1 MLFLWCFCSAS
12 EWLFSGQ
19 LPFDVDPAD
28 EQGDE
33 RCEHAD
39 QYAPVERLSGA
50 VQDNRTGERRDAVA
64 AQKYVD
70 PFKLSPQLLGRM
82 GACVW
87 SGFSTVVSVGSIV
100 SLLEFGFHDLGIEH
114 GTAQVE
120 LLAYLGC
127 KVRCD
132 RSVFVRLLD

>member
-1 MLFLWCFCSAS
+1 MLFLWYFCSIS
-12 EWLFSGQ
+12 VGLFSGQ
-19 LPFDVDPAD
+19 QPLDVDPAD

-33 RCEHAD
+33 RRKHAD

-82 GACVW
+82 GACTPLCLLRCGRMVRVLHGRVGRFNRIAPRIW
-87 SGFSTVVSVGSIV
+87 VS
-100 SLLEFGFHDLGIEH
+100 
-114 GTAQVE
+114 
-120 LLAYLGC
+120 
-127 KVRCD
+127 
-132 RSVFVRLLD
+132 